1 MFMNLKSDWQSPE
14 FSLEQNIIDTAV
26 NEWEKC
32 LHACVCTMRP
42 YSKQFY
48 RKQLKN
54 KTVG

>member
-1 MFMNLKSDWQSPE
+1 MNLKSDWQSPE